1 MRKSLHLTKSGVRVV
16 IQLVTSEYI
25 CLNTAQKSS
34 TLLQLVKTSDQSIF
48 ENMFADITF
57 SKIKIHVHDQYFYL
71 YWKNRAAQKILMS
84 SRHNNR
90 NIKKISEN

>member
-1 MRKSLHLTKSGVRVV
+1 MRKSLHLSKSGVRVV

-34 TLLQLVKTSDQSIF
+34 ALLQSVKTSDQSIF

-57 SKIKIHVHDQYFYL
+57 SNMKYT
-71 YWKNRAAQKILMS
+71 
-84 SRHNNR
+84 
-90 NIKKISEN
+90 